1 VPSQSAHPPLDEL
14 WNNAP
19 CGFLVADRQGVTRR
33 INATL
38 LQWLGLPEDGAL
50 GHRFAELLAPSSRM
64 YSDTVLMPTLLMGGE
79 VREVALDLLRGD
91 GASLPVFCSARY
103 DAQRDPPTIQM
114 TLVDARE
121 RRRYE
126 RDLLASNRA
135 LQSMIEER
143 NRILGMVSHDLRAPL
158 QGLLGLADLLSLQE
172 LGEKSRE
179 YVTRIDSTCAT
190 MLQLLNDLLD
200 AASAEV
206 GGSMRIDTV
215 QSDLVP
221 CLVQTVL
228 VMEAGA
234 EAKGSTLALV
244 RPEQPLVVAHDAARL
259 AQALNNLVG
268 NAIKFSPPGSDI
280 VLSVEGEDG
289 DIVIVV
295 ADRGP
300 GIAPHEV
307 ERLFQPFVIGAARPT
322 GGEPS
327 SGLGLAIVRRIAEAH
342 EGQVTV
348 RPRSGGGS
356 EFCLRIPRG

>member
-1 VPSQSAHPPLDEL
+1 MSSQSPPPWDTC
-14 WNNAP
+14 WDNAP
-19 CGFLVADRQGVTRR
+19 CGFLIANGQGVIRR
-33 INATL
+33 VNATL
-38 LQWLGLPEDGAL
+38 LQWTGLSEDGAQ
-50 GHRFAELLAPSSRM
+50 GRYFPELLTSSSRM
-64 YSDTVLMPTLLMGGE
+64 YFDTVLLPALVMGGD
-79 VREVALDLLRGD
+79 VREVAMDVQRGD
-91 GASLPVFCSARY
+91 GASLPVFFSARY

-143 NRILGMVSHDLRAPL
+143 NRILGMVSHDLRSPL
-158 QGLLGLADLLSLQE
+158 QGLLGLAELLGLQE
-172 LGEKSRE
+172 LDERGRG
-179 YVTRIDSTCAT
+179 YVALMESTGAT
-190 MLQLLNDLLD
+190 MVQLLNDLLD
-200 AASAEV
+200 AAAAEE
-206 GGSMRIDTV
+206 GGFLRIQKV
-215 QSDLVP
+215 QSELVP
-221 CLVQTVL
+221 TLVQAVL
-228 VMEAGA
+228 VMEAVA

-244 RPEQPLVVAHDAARL
+244 RPEAPLMVAHDATRL
-259 AQALNNLVG
+259 VQALNNLVG

-289 DIVIVV
+289 DIVMVV

-307 ERLFQPFVIGAARPT
+307 ERLFQSFVVGAARPT

-327 SGLGLAIVRRIAEAH
+327 AGLGLAIVRRIAEAH

-348 RPRSGGGS
+348 RPRTGGGS